1 MNPKFNKYHISLL
14 LLMASLFSSHRV
26 SSAIDTIST
35 TQILKDGETII
46 SNGGRFE
53 LGFFSPGNS
62 RNQYVGLWYKT
73 VTVRTVI
80 WVANREIPLTN
91 TSGLLKVIEPGL
103 LVLQDE
109 ANVTIWSTHTPNFTA
124 RTPVAQL
131 LDSGNFVVKDA
142 NDDNSDNFIWESFN
156 YPTDTLLPGM
166 KLGWNFVTN
175 LEVYLSSWKSNDDP
189 APGDYTYH
197 CDPSGYPQN
206 VLRKGGVEQYR
217 TGPWNGLRFSGIP
230 NLRKNPIFSFGV
242 VINKNE
248 VYYHYELLNNSVIS
262 RFTLSPSGVA
272 QRITWIDRTQGWVV
286 YLTSPTDNCDNYRLC
301 GVYGSCDIANS
312 PVCGCLNKFLP
323 KDPEGWDRADWSD
336 GCVRRKPLNCSNGDA
351 FLKYSGIKLPDT
363 QHSWY
368 NESMTLKECKEICS
382 RNCSCMAYS
391 NLDIS
396 KGGNGCLLWFDDLVD
411 IKELSAEGQ
420 DIYVRMAS
428 SELEGRGLIVS
439 CGETVNSMS
448 YTIHNEDLELPLFDL
463 STISKA
469 TDNFSINNKLG
480 EGGFGPVYKGLLEDG
495 REIAVKR
502 LSRTSLQGANEFKN
516 EVICIAKL
524 QHRNLVKLLGCCIQ
538 EEENMLVYEYM
549 TNKSLDLIL
558 FDPIK
563 STQLDWPKRFHII
576 IGIARG
582 LMYLHQDSRL
592 RIIHRDLKVSNILL
606 DSDMNPKIS
615 DFGLAR
621 TFGGNETGANTSR
634 VVGTYGY
641 MSPEYAIDGQYSVKS
656 DVFSFGVIVLEIVSG
671 RRNRGFT
678 HRDHHLNLLGHA
690 WILYREGRSLEL
702 IESFLGNSCYL
713 SEVLRS
719 IHVGLL
725 CVQQHPE
732 DRPSMSS
739 VVLMLG
745 NEGVLPQAKQP
756 GFFTG
761 RDLMNDET
769 SVSSNVATSINEMS
783 ITLLE
788 GR

>member
-1 MNPKFNKYHISLL
+1 MISY
-14 LLMASLFSSHRV
+14 
-26 SSAIDTIST
+26 
-35 TQILKDGETII
+35 DG
-46 SNGGRFE
+46 SFE
-53 LGFFSPGNS
+53 LGFFSTGNTKN
-62 RNQYVGLWYKT
+62 RYVGIWYKK
-73 VTVRTVI
+73 VTVRTVV

-91 TSGLLKVIEPGL
+91 TSGLLKVMEPGL

-109 ANVTIWSTHTPNFTA
+109 ANVTIWSTHTSNFTA
-124 RTPVAQL
+124 RNPVAQL
-131 LDSGNFVVKDA
+131 LDSGNLVVKDA
-142 NDDNSDNFIWESFN
+142 NDDNSDYFIWESFN

-175 LEVYLSSWKSNDDP
+175 LEVYLSSWKNSDDP
-189 APGDYTYH
+189 ATGDYTYH

-206 VLRKGGVEQYR
+206 VFRKGGVELYR
-217 TGPWNGLRFSGIP
+217 TGPWNGVRFNGIP

-248 VYYHYELLNNSVIS
+248 VYYHYELLNNSIIS
-262 RFTLSPSGVA
+262 KFTLLASGVA
-272 QRITWIDRTQGWVV
+272 QRSTWIDRTQGWVV
-286 YLTSPTDNCDNYRLC
+286 YITSPTDKYCDTYRLC
-301 GVYGSCDIANS
+301 GVYGICDITNS
-312 PVCGCLNKFLP
+312 PGCGCLNRFIP

-351 FLKYSGIKLPDT
+351 FLKYSDIKLPDT
-363 QHSWY
+363 KHSWF
-368 NESMTLKECKEICS
+368 NESMNLEECKEMCS

-396 KGGNGCLLWFDDLVD
+396 RGGNGCLLWFDDLVD
-411 IKELSAEGQ
+411 IKEVSAEQQ
-420 DIYVRMAS
+420 DIYIRMAS
-428 SELEGRGLIVS
+428 SEL
-439 CGETVNSMS
+439 
-448 YTIHNEDLELPLFDL
+448 
-463 STISKA
+463 A
-469 TDNFSINNKLG
+469 TENFSINNKLG

-502 LSRTSLQGANEFKN
+502 LSRTSLQGVNEFKN
-516 EVICIAKL
+516 EFICIAKL

-538 EEENMLVYEYM
+538 GEENMLVYEYM

-576 IGIARG
+576 IGTARG
-582 LMYLHQDSRL
+582 LIYLHQDSRL

-621 TFGGNETGANTSR
+621 IFGGNETGANTNR

-641 MSPEYAIDGQYSVKS
+641 MSPEYAVDGLFSVKS

-671 RRNRGFT
+671 RRNRGFS

-702 IESFLGNSCYL
+702 VESFLGNSCNL

-725 CVQQHPE
+725 CVQHRPE
-732 DRPSMSS
+732 ERPSMSS
-739 VVLMLG
+739 VVQMLG
-745 NEGVLPQAKQP
+745 NEGVLLPQAKQP

-769 SVSSNVATSINEMS
+769 SISSIVASSTNEMS
-783 ITLLE
+783 ITLPE

>member
-1 MNPKFNKYHISLL
+1 MISY
-14 LLMASLFSSHRV
+14 
-26 SSAIDTIST
+26 
-35 TQILKDGETII
+35 DG
-46 SNGGRFE
+46 SFE
-53 LGFFSPGNS
+53 LGFFSTGNTKN
-62 RNQYVGLWYKT
+62 RYVGIWYKK
-73 VTVRTVI
+73 VTVRTVV

-91 TSGLLKVIEPGL
+91 TSGLLKVMEPGL

-109 ANVTIWSTHTPNFTA
+109 ANVTIWSTHTSNFTA

-131 LDSGNFVVKDA
+131 LDSGNLVVKDA
-142 NDDNSDNFIWESFN
+142 NDDNSDYFIWESFN

-175 LEVYLSSWKSNDDP
+175 LEVYLSSWKNSDDP
-189 APGDYTYH
+189 ATGDYTYH

-206 VLRKGGVEQYR
+206 VFRKGGVELYR
-217 TGPWNGLRFSGIP
+217 TGPWNGVRFNGIP

-248 VYYHYELLNNSVIS
+248 VYYHYELLNNSIIS
-262 RFTLSPSGVA
+262 KFTLLASGVA
-272 QRITWIDRTQGWVV
+272 QRSTWIDRTQGWVV
-286 YLTSPTDNCDNYRLC
+286 YITSPTDKYCDTYRLC
-301 GVYGSCDIANS
+301 GAYGICDIANS
-312 PVCGCLNKFLP
+312 PGCGCLNRFIP

-351 FLKYSGIKLPDT
+351 FFKYSDIKLPDT
-363 QHSWY
+363 KHSWF
-368 NESMTLKECKEICS
+368 NESMNLEECKEMCS

-396 KGGNGCLLWFDDLVD
+396 RGGNGCLLWFDDLVD
-411 IKELSAEGQ
+411 IKEVSAEQQ
-420 DIYVRMAS
+420 DIYIRMAS
-428 SELEGRGLIVS
+428 SELESEGRQREILIVS
-439 CGETVNSMS
+439 LSLAMGLILLGVSLML
-448 YTIHNEDLELPLFDL
+448 YTWRRKKIDRQLRRNGRHRLEYVHNNHTDERHNEDLELPLFDL
-463 STISKA
+463 STITKA
-469 TDNFSINNKLG
+469 TENFSINNKLG

-502 LSRTSLQGANEFKN
+502 LSRTSLQGVNEFKN
-516 EVICIAKL
+516 EFICIANL

-538 EEENMLVYEYM
+538 GEENMLVYEYM

-576 IGIARG
+576 IGTARG
-582 LMYLHQDSRL
+582 LIYLHQDSRL

-621 TFGGNETGANTSR
+621 IFGGNETGANTNR

-641 MSPEYAIDGQYSVKS
+641 MSPEYAVDGLFSVKS

-671 RRNRGFT
+671 RRNRGFS

-702 IESFLGNSCYL
+702 VEPFLGNSCNL

-725 CVQQHPE
+725 CVQHRPE

-739 VVLMLG
+739 VVQMLG

-769 SVSSNVATSINEMS
+769 SISSNVASSTNEMS
-783 ITLLE
+783 ITLPE